1 MRTSWRIVRYQL
13 FLQKRF
19 DTMEFNRRSKKSVEK
34 YYIVFLFSP
43 SMEGD
48 FVFSRKAL
56 IYDRQELRRMFKEK
70 EIRKYLIFSGRVQGV
85 GFRYR
90 AMNIAQMLGLT
101 GWVKNR
107 WDGKVEMEVQGK
119 REEIGKMI
127 SMLYQQ
133 RFIWI
138 EDIEEKE
145 IPVEKESS
153 FSIH

>member
-1 MRTSWRIVRYQL
+1 MKLYDIYPAIESLKMTVSACTGI
-13 FLQKRF
+13 
-19 DTMEFNRRSKKSVEK
+19 RRKHGVLHCGNKM
-34 YYIVFLFSP
+34 I
-43 SMEGD
+43 G
-48 FVFSRKAL
+48 
-56 IYDRQELRRMFKEK
+56 QELRDLFREK
-70 EIRKYLIFSGRVQGV
+70 NIRKHLIFSGRVQGV

-119 REEIGKMI
+119 REEIGKLI

>member
-1 MRTSWRIVRYQL
+1 MKNTI
-13 FLQKRF
+13 
-19 DTMEFNRRSKKSVEK
+19 
-34 YYIVFLFSP
+34 FSP

-56 IYDRQELRRMFKEK
+56 IYDRQEPRRMFKEK
-70 EIRKYLIFSGRVQGV
+70 EIRKHLIFSGRVQGV